1 MNYELRTNKGLTLT
15 EMTVVVAVAAML
27 TALSMPAV
35 RTFFSSMATSGD
47 TRTLISA
54 SLASARAIAAK
65 EQRYAGIRFQKA
77 YDPKGPL
84 YAPQYMIFI
93 VHDYDKTG
101 LANGFRAVE
110 GIQPIKLSDDVGVID
125 ASLGTAINDPN
136 TLINATTFSI
146 IFSPSGKLV
155 IHPVRAKNRDGKP
168 RWPDP
173 LDNSQDDIF
182 NSSTNIITYQVG
194 MFIQDGYANLG
205 LLEEPSR
212 NGFVIYEAD
221 KFKQA
226 YSKGNTSGYLSQL
239 KLVYINPYTGTIV
252 NNQ

>member
-47 TRTLISA
+47 TRALISA

-125 ASLGTAINDPN
+125 AGTAISDPN

-146 IFSPSGKLV
+146 VFSPSGKLV
-155 IHPVRAKNRDGKP
+155 IHPVRARNRDGQTGT
-168 RWPDP
+168 
-173 LDNSQDDIF
+173 LSQDDIF
-182 NSSTNIITYQVG
+182 NTKANVDAGIG
-194 MFIQDGYANLG
+194 MFYQDDPASG
-205 LLEEPSR
+205 LYQESSR
-212 NGFVIYEAD
+212 SNFVIYE
-221 KFKQA
+221 
-226 YSKGNTSGYLSQL
+226 KGKLNQL
-239 KLVYINPYTGTIV
+239 KQVYINPYTGTIV
-252 NNQ
+252 DNQ